1 MWWRGSGGRAGG
13 QTREGER
20 DGARGPA
27 SRRGGK
33 NVCVKEY
40 KGEIKGGGHTDKKGA
55 VGDSA

>member
-1 MWWRGSGGRAGG
+1 MSEGR
-13 QTREGER
+13 R

-40 KGEIKGGGHTDKKGA
+40 KREIKGGGGRTDKKGA
-55 VGDSA
+55 GGDFA